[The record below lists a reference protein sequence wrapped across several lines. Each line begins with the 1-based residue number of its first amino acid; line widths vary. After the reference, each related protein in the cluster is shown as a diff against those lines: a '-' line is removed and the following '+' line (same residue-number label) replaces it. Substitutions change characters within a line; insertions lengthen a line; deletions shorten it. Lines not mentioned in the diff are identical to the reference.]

1 MIVVFASEC
10 DQYAK
15 KLVGRWADRGSLLM
29 TPADLSSVGW
39 KCTSNAPRHSQY
51 VLGRTIYNSSDISG
65 VLVRAT
71 TVLESDLSHITP
83 ADRSYVAAE
92 INAFMI
98 YWLTTLGSL
107 VINRPTPRSLSGPG
121 WYPEHWMHC
130 AASVGLH
137 VRQIDSS
144 VSLNHMVLSA
154 WPPYAGLPIELTIVG
169 KHCFGYAHPDLMRK
183 ACALAQA
190 SKLDLVSF
198 RFDGSTANA
207 CFLEANVF
215 PILDNELV
223 EQALLARL
231 EAGRVEALEGSD

>member
-1 MIVVFASEC
+1 
-10 DQYAK
+10 
-15 KLVGRWADRGSLLM
+15 
-29 TPADLSSVGW
+29 
-39 KCTSNAPRHSQY
+39 
-51 VLGRTIYNSSDISG
+51 
-65 VLVRAT
+65 
-71 TVLESDLSHITP
+71 
-83 ADRSYVAAE
+83 
-92 INAFMI
+92 
-98 YWLTTLGSL
+98 
-107 VINRPTPRSLSGPG
+107 
-121 WYPEHWMHC
+121 
-130 AASVGLH
+130 
-137 VRQIDSS
+137 
-144 VSLNHMVLSA
+144 MVLSA